1 MSPSLGVEAF
11 AVRLPAVRRSV
22 TEGRHLMA
30 TYLDEIGFPRA
41 YDVCLA
47 LTEALSSAVRHAYRV
62 ESPGTVEVAATL
74 EDGDLEVVVRDF
86 SSGPSAYL
94 ASESIGL
101 GLALM
106 ASLAS
111 RVTLEVEAGRG
122 TELRL
127 LFAAATT
134 GEQS

>member
-1 MSPSLGVEAF
+1 VSPSLGVEAF
-11 AVRLPAVRRSV
+11 AVRLPAVRQSV

-30 TYLDEIGFPRA
+30 AYLDEVGFPRA

-62 ESPGTVEVAATL
+62 ESPGSVEVAATL

-94 ASESIGL
+94 ASESVGI

-111 RVTLEVEAGRG
+111 RVTLEVVAGRG

-127 LFAAATT
+127 HFAASAT
-134 GEQS
+134 EPR

>member
-1 MSPSLGVEAF
+1 MSQSLGVEAF
-11 AVRLPAVRRSV
+11 AVRLPAVRQSV

-30 TYLDEIGFPRA
+30 TYLDDVGFPRA

-47 LTEALSSAVRHAYRV
+47 LTEALSSAVRHAHRV
-62 ESPGTVEVAATL
+62 ENPGSVEVAATL
-74 EDGDLEVVVRDF
+74 EGGDLEVVVRDF

-94 ASESIGL
+94 ASESVGI

-111 RVTLEVEAGRG
+111 RVTLEVVAGRG

-127 LFAAATT
+127 HFSATAT
-134 GEQS
+134 GERR